1 MSEVISLTIEEL
13 LALIVKIFKSIK
25 DDLIFPKDS
34 RSLEEQ
40 VVSKVRDQRSRI
52 INQDDQICSHTRTI
66 QAQDREIAT
75 LKDLIVQKDQ
85 EIKRLNQRLKSLEIF

>member
-13 LALIVKIFKSIK
+13 FALIVKILKSIK

-40 VVSKVRDQRSRI
+40 VVSKVRAQKSKIIDQE
-52 INQDDQICSHTRTI
+52 DQICSQTGTI

-75 LKDLIVQKDQ
+75 LKDLLVQKDQ
-85 EIKRLNQRLKSLEIF
+85 EIERLNQRLKSLEIF